1 MVFGTPVE
9 GNKMRRTP
17 SSLLALKL
25 REFLDTPGAAQAAGG
40 APHLTSEPHQLGS
53 ARAPLPPLAEWP
65 RPSARLNPSGP
76 PVNSV
81 WVDAFFYGFW
91 IDKSKVADFQ
101 RDYEL
106 LRMAQRDAAE
116 WIERDPD
123 LSSDEHALLRRR
135 LLKRF
140 REAVG
145 LVDVG

>member
-1 MVFGTPVE
+1 MEHPILGPDGLARLDAIVGTNDGFQIAQADLDIRGP
-9 GNKMRRTP
+9 G
-17 SSLLALKL
+17 
-25 REFLDTPGAAQAAGG
+25 EFLGARQSGL
-40 APHLTSEPHQLGS
+40 AP
-53 ARAPLPPLAEWP
+53 
-65 RPSARLNPSGP
+65 
-76 PVNSV
+76 
-81 WVDAFFYGFW
+81 F
-91 IDKSKVADFQ
+91 KVADFQ